1 MNNTNNPNKPGAKPT
16 FNITWTD
23 SDDLIEIDATFA
35 KYYQMLLNLVGID
48 PTVETLHGF
57 EHNTLDH
64 LLIHFKFDGEITNQ
78 AKQAYKDMIY
88 YGGMTDYGVSM
99 VRFEDNKYLPN
110 SEYDFTIEVNL
121 RHVHKVVFDGTTFL
135 PGVINKQIKSAE
147 QSRINKATIH

>member
-1 MNNTNNPNKPGAKPT
+1 MNNPSNPGAKAT
-16 FNITWTD
+16 FVISWPD
-23 SDDLIEIDATFA
+23 SKDYIEIDAVFA
-35 KYYQMLLNLVGID
+35 KYYQALLNLVGIE
-48 PTVETLHGF
+48 PIVETLHGF
-57 EHNTLDH
+57 EYNTLDH
-64 LLIHFKFDGEITNQ
+64 LLIHFKFDEGTQ
-78 AKQAYKDMIY
+78 SQTKQLYKDMIY